1 LEGLSAIGETI
12 NEFLGARECGTSSNC
27 VVSCY
32 ERASQRRGYS
42 SADFSCTRDQL
53 VNNAAIMTEFDLRQ
67 QDCIEGMSRLPNEH
81 VDLVVTSP
89 PYNLGV
95 RYGKFSDR
103 QDRQSYLRWCREWAA
118 EIRRILKSNGSFFLN
133 IGSAPSN
140 PMLPHEIAI
149 ELRDLFVLQNTI
161 HWIKSITIEDR
172 RCSRR
177 PVGDATRAHETQPAG
192 ASQREPATAV
202 RSFGHF
208 KPINSRRFLNDC
220 HEYIC
225 HFTKTGRVEI
235 DRLAL
240 GVPYQDKSNISR
252 WSHTRGSD
260 LRCRGNTWFI
270 PYETIQS
277 RAKERPH
284 PATFPVQLAEWCIKL
299 HGLSRVHTMLDPFLG
314 IGNSA
319 VAAQRC
325 RVKKFIGFEIDE
337 TYLAEAKRR
346 VSKAL

>member
-1 LEGLSAIGETI
+1 LTVGIVAVTPH
-12 NEFLGARECGTSSNC
+12 F
-27 VVSCY
+27 
-32 ERASQRRGYS
+32 ASM
-42 SADFSCTRDQL
+42 
-53 VNNAAIMTEFDLRQ
+53 IKFDLRR
-67 QDCIEGMSRLPNEH
+67 QDCIKGMSRLTDES

-89 PYNLGV
+89 PYNLGIG
-95 RYGKFSDR
+95 YGHYADR
-103 QDRQSYLRWCREWAA
+103 QDRQSYLNWCGKWAA
-118 EIRRILKSNGSFFLN
+118 QIRRLLGLDGSFFLN

-149 ELRDLFVLQNTI
+149 KLATASGGFVLQNTI

-172 RCSRR
+172 KRNLKS
-177 PVGDATRAHETQPAG
+177 H
-192 ASQREPATAV
+192 
-202 RSFGHF
+202 GHF
-208 KPINSRRFLNDC
+208 KPINSKRFLNDC
-220 HEYIC
+220 HEYIF
-225 HFTKTGRVEI
+225 HFTKSRRVEI

-240 GVPYQDKSNISR
+240 GVPYQDKSNIAR

-284 PATFPVQLAEWCIKL
+284 PATFPVQLAEWCVKL
-299 HGLSRVHTMLDPFLG
+299 HGVSRIETMLDPFLG

-325 RVKKFIGFEIDE
+325 GVKNFIGFEIDE
-337 TYLAEAKRR
+337 AYLAEAKRR
-346 VSKAL
+346 LEALK